1 MVLGNIKILFLMI
14 NIHKKKEITELN
26 NLQINMLKNIIRLV
40 RMEYRQVQETLDVQ
54 HIKNQI
60 EKNLHRKQ
68 LNQEEYHKIVLLLL
82 REKHL
87 DGNNNMRIIIK
98 IHQFSIIIV
107 DKLTKLMVIFLN
119 LVNLII
125 FFNLLNK

>member
-1 MVLGNIKILFLMI
+1 MI

-87 DGNNNMRIIIK
+87 
-98 IHQFSIIIV
+98 SEY
-107 DKLTKLMVIFLN
+107 
-119 LVNLII
+119 
-125 FFNLLNK
+125 